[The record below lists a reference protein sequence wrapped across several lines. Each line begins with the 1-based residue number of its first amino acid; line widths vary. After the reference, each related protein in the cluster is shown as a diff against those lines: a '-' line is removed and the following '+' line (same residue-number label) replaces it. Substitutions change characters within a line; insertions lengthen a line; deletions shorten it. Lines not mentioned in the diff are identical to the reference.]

1 MSKKDS
7 QPPRFDPDVTVTG
20 PVARDDPD
28 KTVTGPIARDDPDQ
42 TISPQ
47 MRAALEAMDPEDTVK
62 PMPREPDPDATFSG
76 PLTRFDPDATI
87 GSSGSI
93 RRRANPFAPK
103 ALPEALQA
111 NLAALGGLNPLVAFA
126 NPILSAVPQIA
137 AARNHPDPARLKETL
152 QDLIEAF
159 EAGASKIGAPEE
171 VLEGAVYAL
180 CCMAD
185 DAAASTPWGRGWTT
199 KGLLHELRSEASGGG
214 GFFTLLD
221 AIKQKPEENAELLE
235 LLYICLALGFQGQY
249 RNVEGGAQEVDRI
262 RADLHTIVSRR
273 RPRPADG
280 LSEQWRAS
288 PRGAA
293 VARLAAVRVEPAASS
308 GLPWRAIGVTA
319 GTAAVA
325 LLVVF
330 AGYRAML
337 NPEPVSVAPA
347 PAPAVAPAPPVAA
360 PPAAPVVVAPA
371 PEPVLTAHQRVEKE
385 LAPEVQGGLV
395 ALAEDAGRTTISIR
409 NDRQFA
415 SGNIEPDPA
424 VKAVLEQVGGALD
437 RVPGRILVRG
447 YADNIPVKPGPFQS
461 NVELSAARAKAAAA
475 AIASK
480 VREPQ
485 RVMSEGAGEADP
497 IAPNDTDDNRAKNR
511 RVAIILGPPQ

>member
-1 MSKKDS
+1 MSKKDP
-7 QPPRFDPDVTVTG
+7 QPPDYDPDVTITG
-20 PVARDDPD
+20 PVVPADPD
-28 KTVTGPIARDDPDQ
+28 RTVTAK
-42 TISPQ
+42 
-47 MRAALEAMDPEDTVK
+47 MRAALEAMDPEDTIK

-76 PLTRFDPDATI
+76 PLAQFDPDQTI
-87 GSSGSI
+87 GSSGSV

-111 NLAALGGLNPLVAFA
+111 NLAALGGLNPLIAFA

-137 AARNHPDPARLKETL
+137 AARNHPDPGLLKETL

-159 EAGASKIGAPEE
+159 EAGASKIGVQEE

-199 KGLLHELRSEASGGG
+199 KGLLHELRSEGSGGG
-214 GFFTLLD
+214 GFFTLLE

-249 RNVEGGAQEVDRI
+249 RNAEGGAQEVDRI

-288 PRGAA
+288 RAGPAVVRPG
-293 VARLAAVRVEPAASS
+293 VARARPAASS

-319 GTAAVA
+319 GTAAAA

-330 AGYRAML
+330 IGYRATL
-337 NPEPVSVAPA
+337 KPEPA
-347 PAPAVAPAPPVAA
+347 AVASAPPMAAAPPPPVAA
-360 PPAAPVVVAPA
+360 APAAPVAVAPA
-371 PEPVLTAHQRVEKE
+371 PEPVLTAHQRLGKE
-385 LAPEVQGGLV
+385 LAPLVQGGLV
-395 ALAEDAGRTTISIR
+395 ALAEKAGRTTIGIR

-415 SGNIEPDPA
+415 SGDIQPDPA
-424 VKAVLEQVGGALD
+424 VQAILEQVGAALD
-437 RVPGRILVRG
+437 RVPGRVLVRG
-447 YADNIPVKPGPFQS
+447 YADGVPVKPGQFQS
-461 NVELSAARAKAAAA
+461 NVELSAARAKAAVAV
-475 AIASK
+475 IGSK
-480 VREPQ
+480 MREPQ
-485 RVMSEGAGEADP
+485 RVTSEGAGEADP
-497 IAPNDTDDNRAKNR
+497 VAPNDTEENRAKNR
-511 RVAIILGPPQ
+511 RIAIVLESQS